1 MKAKHYYM
9 CFKSCDT
16 TEKLEDSIEK
26 CMLDFVRDAENLITN
41 RCAKSREAIASCI
54 KEVNQKWLALIR
66 IHDES
71 KDKLDYDHPLKDVGF
86 NEDGFKAAFV
96 HIHPEYSWAFDL
108 DGFKK
113 KIDQAQKEREEA
125 LKNFAPYVVTPFD
138 QLNKGNLQKE
148 FLAIVYAIGMYHR
161 AGMPLEFMRPLAF
174 RAEMIKKWIDN
185 DCTIDQNDI
194 KEYEKKWGSNNAESG
209 ETN

>member
-1 MKAKHYYM
+1 MKAKYYYM

-26 CMLDFVRDAENLITN
+26 CMLDFVKDAENLITT
-41 RCAKSREAIASCI
+41 RCAKSREAIASRI

-71 KDKLDYDHPLKDVGF
+71 KGKLDYDHPLKDVGF
-86 NEDGFKAAFV
+86 NEDGFKASFV

-125 LKNFAPYVVTPFD
+125 LKNFYPYVVKPFE
-138 QLNKGNLQKE
+138 QLTKENLREE
-148 FLAIVYAIGMYHR
+148 FLGIVMALGSYHR
-161 AGMPLEFMRPLAF
+161 VGMPIETLRPLAE
-174 RAEMIKKWIDN
+174 RAEMIRKWIEN
-185 DCTIDQNDI
+185 DCTINQDDI
-194 KEYEKKWGSNNAESG
+194 KAFNERWHRKNAESC
-209 ETN
+209 

>member
-9 CFKSCDT
+9 CFKACDT

-26 CMLDFVRDAENLITN
+26 CMLDFVKDAENLIAT
-41 RCAKSREAIASCI
+41 RCAKSKEAIASCI

-96 HIHPEYSWAFDL
+96 HIHPEYSWAFNL

-113 KIDQAQKEREEA
+113 KIDQTQKEREEA

-148 FLAIVYAIGMYHR
+148 FLAIVYAIGMYNR
-161 AGMPLEFMRPLAF
+161 AGIPIEFMRPLAF

-194 KEYEKKWGSNNAESG
+194 KEFEEKWGTKKNAESC
-209 ETN
+209 

>member
-26 CMLDFVRDAENLITN
+26 CMLDFVKDAENLITT

-71 KDKLDYDHPLKDVGF
+71 KGKLDYDHPLKDVGF

-96 HIHPEYSWAFDL
+96 HIHPEYSWAFNL
-108 DGFKK
+108 DEFKQELEK
-113 KIDQAQKEREEA
+113 ARKERDEA
-125 LKNFAPYVVTPFD
+125 LKNFAPYVVKPFEE
-138 QLNKGNLQKE
+138 LNEKNPCQEYLG
-148 FLAIVYAIGMYHR
+148 ICYALGMYHR
-161 AGMPLEFMRPLAF
+161 VGFPLEHLYPLAE
-174 RAEMIKKWIDN
+174 RANLLKKWIDN
-185 DCTIDQNDI
+185 NCTINQEDI
-194 KEYEKKWGSNNAESG
+194 KAFNERWHRNNAESC
-209 ETN
+209 